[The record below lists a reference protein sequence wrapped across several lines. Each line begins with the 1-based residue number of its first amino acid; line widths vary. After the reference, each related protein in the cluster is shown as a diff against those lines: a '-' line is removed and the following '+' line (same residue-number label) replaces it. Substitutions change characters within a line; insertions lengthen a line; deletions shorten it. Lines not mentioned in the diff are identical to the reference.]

1 MHRGSG
7 ASRARTAAVVG
18 LTVVVVLIASAAV
31 IGVRFI
37 GGSVPND
44 PPLPRR
50 WTVDSELGPDHFR
63 LRYRLERGEKPAG
76 YELSPL
82 TDHVTLTVFVR
93 RTGSSRPTSEP
104 HDALLDVVIR
114 PPLNG
119 RSLRDGA
126 LP

>member
-1 MHRGSG
+1 MHEHHG
-7 ASRARTAAVVG
+7 ARRARTAAVVG

-31 IGVRFI
+31 IGGSFI
-37 GGSVPND
+37 VGSGPKT
-44 PPLPRR
+44 PPTPRQ

-63 LRYRLERGEKPAG
+63 IRYRLERSEKPAG
-76 YELSPL
+76 YGLSPS

-93 RTGSSRPTSEP
+93 RTSNSRQTSEA
-104 HDALLDVVIR
+104 HDGLLDVVIR